1 MKLKEKGYIPFEK
14 EGIKIKSGT
23 VSVRAGRYYVSVLVE
38 MPDPVIAKAEGAP
51 VGIDLGLKD
60 FAIVSNGN
68 VYKNVN
74 KTGKMRKLDKKLK
87 RETRRLSRMMRS
99 GKKKKHGKNVEK
111 QKQKIRK
118 ICQRMDNVRTDYLN
132 KCLSAVVK
140 AKPSHISIED
150 LNVSG
155 MMKNHHL
162 AKAVASEKFYEFRQK
177 AGSKCR
183 SNGIELR
190 LVSRWYPSS
199 KKCHSCGSVL
209 KSLKLSD
216 RVYRC
221 PVCGLVTDRDYNAS
235 LNLRDAEEY
244 VVIV

>member
-1 MKLKEKGYIPFEK
+1 
-14 EGIKIKSGT
+14 
-23 VSVRAGRYYVSVLVE
+23 
-38 MPDPVIAKAEGAP
+38 
-51 VGIDLGLKD
+51 
-60 FAIVSNGN
+60 
-68 VYKNVN
+68 
-74 KTGKMRKLDKKLK
+74 
-87 RETRRLSRMMRS
+87 
-99 GKKKKHGKNVEK
+99 
-111 QKQKIRK
+111 
-118 ICQRMDNVRTDYLN
+118 MDNVRTDYLN